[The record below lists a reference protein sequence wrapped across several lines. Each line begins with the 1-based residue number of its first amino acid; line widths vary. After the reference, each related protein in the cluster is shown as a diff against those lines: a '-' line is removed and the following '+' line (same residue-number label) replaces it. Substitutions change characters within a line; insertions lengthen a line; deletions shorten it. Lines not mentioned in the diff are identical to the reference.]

1 MMRFVRAGWV
11 SWVAVLALLSGCATI
26 ASPDGGP
33 RDTTPPQLVST
44 TPPNG
49 ARNVTTQ
56 TIRLEFSEEVQL
68 QDLAKNLIVAPL
80 IPDENRYKVREDRT
94 TISLIYDQPFA
105 PNTTYSFNFGDAVVD
120 ITEKNKAKNV
130 RLAFST
136 GPRLDSAAVRGVV
149 TDLLT
154 TKPVEN
160 ASVLLYPAGD
170 TAFSVRKGRPY
181 YLARTDKAGAF
192 ALENLKD
199 GLYTLY
205 ALVDKNQSFRYEEGE
220 KIAYLP
226 EPVQVGAALDSVRLQ
241 LVRPD
246 ARRPLIT
253 SQQPEPTRLKVAFN
267 EGLRRAR
274 LTPLPGAAARPDTAL
289 LNQGVLL
296 TEQGKTLF
304 VLKTP
309 DFMEDR
315 YLLTAADSAGNVGVD
330 TLNVRFQGKEPA
342 RRAVGYV
349 VEGNPQQVYRQGQ
362 LKLQFA
368 VPVRVAPDKS
378 FATLI
383 EDSTAA
389 RQALRLPKDGSLN
402 ANRTELTINLD
413 TKAEKTVVLNFD
425 STTIRAV
432 TGQSL
437 GFRPLKLGV
446 SEQPATGS
454 LSGTIQTKYTS
465 YQVQVIDQNAQPVA
479 VLNSPKKTFRF
490 DNLPPGTYRLRV
502 LIDANNDGTWQ
513 GSDPNLQRPAEPV
526 YLGPVLQPVRAGWDQ
541 EGIPLVF

>member
-1 MMRFVRAGWV
+1 MMQFVRAGWIR
-11 SWVAVLALLSGCATI
+11 WVAGMALLSGCATI
-26 ASPDGGP
+26 ASPDGGA
-33 RDTTPPQLVST
+33 RDLVPPELVST
-44 TPPNG
+44 NPEQG

-80 IPDENRYKVREDRT
+80 IPDENHYKVREDRT
-94 TISLIYDQPFA
+94 AISLIYDKPFA

-136 GPRLDSAAVRGVV
+136 GPQLDSGMVRGVV

-154 TKPVEN
+154 TKPAEN
-160 ASVLLYPAGD
+160 ASVMLYPAND

-181 YLARTDKAGAF
+181 YLTRTDKSGAF
-192 ALENLKD
+192 TLENLKA
-199 GLYTLY
+199 GPYRLY
-205 ALVDKNQSFRYEEGE
+205 ALVDKNQSFRYEDGE

-226 EPVQVGAALDSVRLQ
+226 EPIQVGETLDSVRLQ

-246 ARRPLIT
+246 ARRALIT
-253 SQQPEPTRLKVAFN
+253 GQQPEPTRFKVSFN
-267 EGLRRAR
+267 EGVSRAR
-274 LTPLPGAAARPDTAL
+274 LAPLPGTAARPDTAT
-289 LNQGVLL
+289 LNQGILL
-296 TEQGKTLF
+296 AEEGKTLLVF
-304 VLKTP
+304 KTP
-309 DFMEDR
+309 TFTEGR
-315 YLLTAADSAGNVGVD
+315 YVLTAADSAGNVGRD
-330 TLNVRFQGKEPA
+330 TLDVRFQGKEPT
-342 RRAVGYV
+342 RRAVGYA

-362 LKLQFA
+362 VRVKFA
-368 VPVRVAPDKS
+368 VPVRIAPDKP
-378 FATLI
+378 FATLT

-389 RQALRLPKDGSLN
+389 KRPLRLPKDGRLN
-402 ANRTELTINLD
+402 DTRTELTINLD
-413 TKAEKTVVLNFD
+413 TKAEKTLVFQFD
-425 STTIRAV
+425 STNIQAV

-446 SEQPATGS
+446 SEQPASGS

-465 YQVQVIDQNAQPVA
+465 YEVQVIDQKAQPIA
-479 VLNSPKKTFRF
+479 VLKSPKKTFRF

-513 GSDPNLQRPAEPV
+513 GSDPNLQVPPEPI

-541 EGIPLVF
+541 EEIKLVF

>member
-1 MMRFVRAGWV
+1 MK
-11 SWVAVLALLSGCATI
+11 WVASWALLSGCASI

-33 RDTTPPQLVST
+33 RDTTPPKLVST

-49 ARNVTTQ
+49 TRNVTTQ
-56 TIRLEFSEEVQL
+56 TIQLEFSEEVQL

-94 TISLIYDQPFA
+94 SISLIYDKPFA

-136 GPRLDSAAVRGVV
+136 GPQLDSAMIQGVV

-154 TKPVEN
+154 AKPVEN
-160 ASVLLYPAGD
+160 ASVMLYPAND
-170 TAFSVRKGRPY
+170 TTFSVRKGRPY

-192 ALENLKD
+192 TLENLKE
-199 GLYTLY
+199 GSYNLY
-205 ALVDKNQSFRYEEGE
+205 ALVDKNQSYRYEEGE

-226 EPVQVGAALDSVRLQ
+226 EPVQVGTALDSVRL
-241 LVRPD
+241 LLTRPD

-253 SQQPEPTRLKVAFN
+253 SQQPEPTRFKVAFN

-274 LTPLPGAAARPDTAL
+274 LAPLPGTAARPDTAA

-296 TEQGKTLF
+296 AEQGKTLLVF
-304 VLKTP
+304 KTP
-309 DFMEDR
+309 DFAEGR
-315 YLLTAADSAGNVGVD
+315 YLLTAADSAGNVGRD

-342 RRAVGYV
+342 RRAVGYA

-362 LKLQFA
+362 LKVQFA
-368 VPVRVAPDKS
+368 VPVRVAPDKP
-378 FATLI
+378 FATLT

-389 RQALRLPKDGSLN
+389 RRALRLPKDGRLN
-402 ANRTELTINLD
+402 ANHTELTITLD

-425 STTIRAV
+425 STAIQAV

-446 SEQPATGS
+446 SEQSSTGS
-454 LSGTIQTKYTS
+454 ISGKVQTNYKS
-465 YQVQVIDQNAQPVA
+465 YQVQVVDQNYVPVA
-479 VLNSPKKTFRF
+479 VLNSPKGTYRF
-490 DNLPPGTYRLRV
+490 DHLPPGTYRLRV
-502 LIDANNDGTWQ
+502 LIDANNDGQWQ
-513 GSDPNLQRPAEPV
+513 GGDPDLQRPPEPV
-526 YLGPVLQPVRAGWDQ
+526 YLGPVLQPVRADWEQ
-541 EGIPLVF
+541 EYPLAF